1 MINSIIMDNVNL
13 DLIELTIYIDFLQ
26 YQLINPPDITLTQ
39 PFRPRNPQKPITN
52 LLRQIILSKT
62 LIIPIHRLRLYMP
75 QPITTQDIGLIDSL
89 PFVIGYGESS
99 AQLQDQAS
107 SNLLRRLQQGKEHTE
122 LIV

>member
-1 MINSIIMDNVNL
+1 
-13 DLIELTIYIDFLQ
+13 
-26 YQLINPPDITLTQ
+26 
-39 PFRPRNPQKPITN
+39 
-52 LLRQIILSKT
+52 
-62 LIIPIHRLRLYMP
+62 MP